1 MNFNSKF
8 WLKFSLINL
17 LIVAFLGLLMRYKIG
32 FEFPFFNQKNLQHS
46 HSHFAFAGWIS
57 HTLMVLMVGFLEKRG
72 GRLFDSTQT
81 DKKGIREEGKGIR
94 LMGYNKIFIANLICA
109 YGMLVFFIIQGY
121 GAMSIVFSS
130 ASIIVAYVF
139 GYQYW
144 KDLQKID
151 QTSLSVNWFKG
162 AIFFNVISSL
172 GTFALAY
179 MMVSKNIHQNEYLA
193 SIYYYLHFQYNGW
206 FFFACMGLLV
216 CFLDLKTTDS
226 PFIKKVFWLFFI
238 ACLPAYFLST
248 LWLDLP
254 LWIYILTVISAF
266 LQVFAWFP
274 FLVILV
280 KTKKTVLENYPFFL
294 RYIILFVA
302 MAFSMKL
309 LLQLGSTVP
318 ALSQMAF
325 GFRPIVIA
333 YLHLVL
339 LAVIS
344 LFLLFYIY
352 ANHFFFIHKSIKFGI
367 TLFSIGVFLNELL
380 LAIQGIASFSYTVIP
395 YVNEMLFGIALILV
409 SGIGITAFYSI
420 KKVKIPTV
428 L

>member
-1 MNFNSKF
+1 MNFNPKF

-17 LIVAFLGLLMRYKIG
+17 LIVALLGLLMRYKIG

-57 HTLMVLMVGFLEKRG
+57 HTLMVLMVGFLEKR
-72 GRLFDSTQT
+72 S
-81 DKKGIREEGKGIR
+81 KKQEQRFSGK
-94 LMGYNKIFIANLICA
+94 YNTILTANLICA

-121 GAMSIVFSS
+121 AAFSIFFSTASIV
-130 ASIIVAYVF
+130 VAYVF

-144 KDLQKID
+144 KDLKMVD
-151 QTSLSVNWFKG
+151 QSALSVNWFKG

-179 MMVSKNIHQNEYLA
+179 MMVTKNIHQNEYFA

-216 CFLDLKTTDS
+216 YFLDLKTTDS
-226 PFIKKVFWLFFI
+226 PLYQKVFWLFFI
-238 ACLPAYFLST
+238 ACIPAYFLST

-254 LWIYILTVISAF
+254 LWIYTPTVISAF

-274 FLVILV
+274 FLFKVL
-280 KTKKTVLENYPFFL
+280 KTKKAIFENYPFFL
-294 RYIILFVA
+294 RYLILFVA
-302 MAFSMKL
+302 VACSGKL
-309 LLQLGSTVP
+309 LLQLGSTIP
-318 ALSQMAF
+318 ALSQLAF

-352 ANHFFFIHKSIKFGI
+352 VNHFFFIRKPIKFGI
-367 TLFSIGVFLNELL
+367 TLFSFGVFMNEMV
-380 LAIQGIASFSYTVIP
+380 LAVQGIASFSYTIIP
-395 YVNEMLFGIALILV
+395 FVNELLFGVAAIMV
-409 SGIGITAFYSI
+409 SGIVITAFYSV
-420 KKVKIPTV
+420 KKVKIAAV